1 MATQRKIVCCV
12 DGCGE
17 AVPVP
22 LAEDRMCLDHFVE
35 RTYARARRA
44 VENYQADLPFR
55 LDAVEW
61 MFEDAKFAI
70 MAVVRDIEQP
80 YREKVSELMISLANL
95 HEFVRCHTARASAE
109 ARQAEPVLQDAP
121 RAAEAQLQ
129 AGVAR
134 SG

>member
-1 MATQRKIVCCV
+1 MTTRRKNVCCV

-61 MFEDAKFAI
+61 MFEDAKFAV
-70 MAVVRDIEQP
+70 MALVREMEQP
-80 YREKVSELMISLANL
+80 YCEKLSELMISLANL
-95 HEFVRCHTARASAE
+95 HEFVRCHTSRVALESRAAEPALQEAPCSAE
-109 ARQAEPVLQDAP
+109 AQCPTV
-121 RAAEAQLQ
+121 AAHT
-129 AGVAR
+129 G
-134 SG
+134 